1 MSKLEEL
8 QERVDFLEKQ
18 IERYQ
23 KEDQKRFEATVEAYV
38 SAQARFLQMK
48 ARADNLE
55 AQAKEKSKKIPRWY
69 NMEKD
74 SIDYARRE
82 SCEAASLAS
91 AIFELSGTMYG
102 NRFFK
107 EIHRKEDDH
116 AE

>member
-1 MSKLEEL
+1 MNKVEEL
-8 QERVDFLEKQ
+8 QERINFLEKQ
-18 IERYQ
+18 LKRYQ
-23 KEDQKRFEATVEAYV
+23 EEDQKRFEAAAKAYV
-38 SAQARFLQMK
+38 SAQERFLQMK

-107 EIHRKEDDH
+107 EIRGKEDEH